1 MVKSTKLQKGFGIAI
16 LCILTATFV
25 WAAEDGARR
34 GQDQPDPDRQ
44 SQPGGDRGSPRGGF
58 NPDPGAMQQRMM
70 EFMKTRLGITDD
82 AEWAIIE
89 PRLSKV
95 MTLSRSAS
103 NMGGMMR
110 GMMGRGGMDRGG
122 RRRPDIAGR
131 QDTLEAADDP
141 VQKASDS
148 LQETL
153 DKTDATA
160 EEIKTKLQA
169 FREAREKAQQDLAK
183 ARQELRDVLTLRQEA
198 QLVLMG
204 MLD

>member
-1 MVKSTKLQKGFGIAI
+1 MAITRNPQKGLGIALI
-16 LCILTATFV
+16 CIIAASLL

-34 GQDQPDPDRQ
+34 GQDQRGPGRQ
-44 SQPGGDRGSPRGGF
+44 GESGQRGGF
-58 NPDPGAMQQRMM
+58 NFDPGAMQQRMM
-70 EFMKTRLGITDD
+70 EAMKTRLGITKD
-82 AEWAIIE
+82 AEWVIIE

-110 GMMGRGGMDRGG
+110 GMMGRGGMDRSG
-122 RRRPDIAGR
+122 RRPDIAGR
-131 QDTLEAADDP
+131 QDTQAPEDP

-148 LQETL
+148 LQEAL
-153 DKTDATA
+153 DKPDVSPD
-160 EEIKTKLQA
+160 EIKTKLQA
-169 FREAREKAQQDLAK
+169 FREAREKAQQELAK
-183 ARQELRDVLTLRQEA
+183 ARQELQEVLTLRQEA